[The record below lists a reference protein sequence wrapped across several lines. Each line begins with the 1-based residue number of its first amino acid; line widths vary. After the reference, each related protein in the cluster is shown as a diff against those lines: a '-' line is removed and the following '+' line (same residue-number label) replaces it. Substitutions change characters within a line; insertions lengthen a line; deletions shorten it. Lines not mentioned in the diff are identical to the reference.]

1 MIDWLHN
8 LPVAWMAL
16 VVFGGTYLSA
26 GVIYWVVTAL
36 AVGARARAF
45 KGISPGMLP
54 PLGIIFGLLVAF
66 VAAQVWSD
74 VERAK
79 TAVNR
84 EASALRAVILLS
96 GSFPGEPETR
106 LHALVRRHITEAV
119 TQEWPT
125 MARQRAT
132 LTIAP
137 PALAEALQ
145 LTLALTP
152 RGEGQAA
159 AQREM
164 AASLQNALDARRQ
177 RIMIS
182 QSSVNWVKWTGLL
195 LQAVCTLLA
204 IAMVHSDNRLAAAL
218 AMALFATGVAVSLVL
233 IASHNRPFTG
243 EISVGPEVLLQVMP
257 EEGTSARSP

>member
-1 MIDWLHN
+1 VARGVASPSRHKSGPAKEAHLIDWLYN
-8 LPVAWMAL
+8 LPVGGMAL
-16 VVFGGTYLSA
+16 VVFGGTYLCA

-36 AVGARARAF
+36 AVGERARAF

-66 VAAQVWSD
+66 VAAQVWGD

-84 EASALRAVILLS
+84 EASALRAVILLT

-106 LHALVRRHITEAV
+106 LQALVRRHITEAV
-119 TQEWPT
+119 TKEWPT

-137 PALAEALQ
+137 PVLAEALQ

-159 AQREM
+159 AQ
-164 AASLQNALDARRQ
+164 
-177 RIMIS
+177 
-182 QSSVNWVKWTGLL
+182 
-195 LQAVCTLLA
+195 
-204 IAMVHSDNRLAAAL
+204 
-218 AMALFATGVAVSLVL
+218 
-233 IASHNRPFTG
+233 
-243 EISVGPEVLLQVMP
+243 
-257 EEGTSARSP
+257 